1 MKNTIYQSAVAHFG
15 ERNQLEMMQ
24 EEALELALAVRRFAR
39 HRKYE
44 QIEEIASEIADVQIM
59 IEQLKVIFK
68 EDLFADLIN
77 EKMAEKTERLFKL
90 ITFNN

>member
-1 MKNTIYQSAVAHFG
+1 MENTIYQSAITHFG

-24 EEALELALAVRRFAR
+24 EEALELSLAVRRYSR

-44 QIEEIASEIADVQIM
+44 QIDEIASEITDVQIM

-68 EDLFADLIN
+68 EDLFDDLIN
-77 EKMAEKTERLFKL
+77 DKMAQKTERLFKL
-90 ITFNN
+90 ITFKK

>member
-1 MKNTIYQSAVAHFG
+1 MESTIYQSAVAHFG

-39 HRKYE
+39 HRKHE
-44 QIEEIASEIADVQIM
+44 QIDEIASEVADVQIM
-59 IEQLKVIFK
+59 IEQMKVIVK
-68 EDLFADLIN
+68 EDLFADLSN

-90 ITFNN
+90 INVKK